1 MQLLPPDNL
10 AARSLEALR
19 GYDRRLWV
27 LCAGF
32 TISSMGFAMIV
43 PFVSLYFHEELGISM
58 SVVGIFFLTTA
69 VLRSVFQGYAGNLS
83 DTVGRRR
90 LMVRGQVART
100 FTFFLMAGAVHYRLG
115 FLAAAAILAL
125 SYVAGAFFQPTA
137 QAAVAD
143 VVPPERRISA
153 YAIVR
158 VAHNLGWGIGPMLG
172 GMVSEVGYAWLFV
185 LGAVT
190 SGVSAWLVA
199 RWFAESW
206 SPGTPAEGEEPRRNP
221 RWHDFLAVRD
231 DRRFLLFLGLTL
243 LVFLAMSQWLA
254 MLPVFASETL
264 GVSRSKLGLVFGL
277 NGFMVVAFQLPVT
290 RALRRWRLVD
300 SIALG
305 AFVYAVAF
313 QSLALASTY
322 AAVVA
327 GMAAI
332 TTAELITTP
341 PLTAM
346 VSLLAP
352 AGRMGRY
359 MGAYGL
365 IASFSWSMGPF
376 IGGLLLDWW
385 IGVPW
390 LLWFPVA
397 LLALLAGVGFLRN
410 RSLFPTGL
418 GA

>member
-1 MQLLPPDNL
+1 MNFAPHNL
-10 AARSLEALR
+10 AASSLAGLR

-32 TISSMGFAMIV
+32 VVSSMGFAMVV
-43 PFVSLYFHEELGISM
+43 PFVSLYFHEELGIPM
-58 SVVGIFFLTTA
+58 SIVGVFFLVTA

-83 DTVGRRR
+83 DHVGRRR
-90 LMVRGQVART
+90 LMVRGQAART
-100 FTFFLMAGAVHYRLG
+100 LTFLLMALAIHLDLG

-137 QAAVAD
+137 QAAIAD
-143 VVPPERRISA
+143 VVPAERRISA

-158 VAHNLGWGIGPMLG
+158 VSHNLGWGIGPMLG

-185 LGAVT
+185 LGSFT
-190 SGVSAWLVA
+190 SGISAWLVH
-199 RWFAESW
+199 RYFAESW
-206 SPGTPAEGEEPRRNP
+206 SRDEAAVPTDAPTRTP
-221 RWHDFLAVRD
+221 RWHDFLAVRE

-254 MLPVFASETL
+254 MLPVFASQVLE
-264 GVSRSKLGLVFGL
+264 VSRSRLGYVFGL

-300 SIALG
+300 VIALG

-313 QSLALASTY
+313 QSLALAGSY
-322 AAVVA
+322 AAILV

-332 TTAELITTP
+332 TSAELITTP

-365 IASFSWSMGPF
+365 IASFSWSVGPF
-376 IGGLLLDWW
+376 LGGLLLDWW
-385 IGVPW
+385 IDVPW

-397 LLALLAGVGFLRN
+397 MLALAAGVGFLHHR
-410 RSLFPTGL
+410 RAFPTGL
-418 GA
+418 EV